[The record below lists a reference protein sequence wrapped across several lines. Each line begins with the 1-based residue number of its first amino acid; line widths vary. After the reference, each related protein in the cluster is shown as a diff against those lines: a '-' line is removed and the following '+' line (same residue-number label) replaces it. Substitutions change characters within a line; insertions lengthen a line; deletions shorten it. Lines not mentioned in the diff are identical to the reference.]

1 MSNFLQRITFGTV
14 LAAIFCLVIYLSDD
28 PSFQPI
34 FASLLAAVICGALW
48 EYYQIAKANNLQPLA
63 TIGIIGSLCYLAL
76 LYLSLSHPILS
87 EWPFICLG
95 LVFFCAFLSYFFAGI
110 SPLANLA
117 VTVFGV
123 IYLTVPLSAILLID
137 LQFGRYWMLYLL
149 LVTKLTDV
157 GAYFVGKQ
165 WGRVKLAPTISPK
178 KTWEGAV
185 GGFILGTLTSYIM
198 HKVSIA
204 LFNQGLFSSSLQSLW
219 FGALMSIVAQIGDLS
234 ESLLKRD
241 GGVKDSNRLPG
252 LGGLLDMVDSLV
264 FTTPLLFFFIKVFL
278 NKGNP

>member
-1 MSNFLQRITFGTV
+1 MSNFLQRLTLSSILSV
-14 LAAIFCLVIYLSDD
+14 IFCLVIYFSDD
-28 PSFQPI
+28 PHFQPI
-34 FASLLAAVICGALW
+34 FVLVLAGVICGALW
-48 EYYQIAKANNLQPLA
+48 EYYQIAKANGSEPLGS
-63 TIGIIGSLCYLAL
+63 IGILGSLLYLGL
-76 LYLSLSHPILS
+76 LYLSMSHPMLA
-87 EWPFICLG
+87 EWPLICLG

-110 SPLANLA
+110 SPLENLA

-123 IYLTVPLSAILLID
+123 IYLTVPLSAMILINID
-137 LQFGRYWMLYLL
+137 FGRYWILYLL

-157 GAYFVGKQ
+157 GAYFIGKQ
-165 WGRVKLAPTISPK
+165 WGRIKLAPTISPK

-185 GGFILGTLTSYIM
+185 GGFILGTLTSYAM
-198 HKVSIA
+198 HKLS
-204 LFNQGLFSSSLQSLW
+204 LGLFDKGLFASSLQSLW

-264 FTTPLLFFFIKVFL
+264 FTTPLLYFFLKVFSV
-278 NKGNP
+278 K

>member
-1 MSNFLQRITFGTV
+1 MTNFLQRLTLSSILSV
-14 LAAIFCLVIYLSDD
+14 IFCLVIYLSND
-28 PSFQPI
+28 PHFQPI
-34 FASLLAAVICGALW
+34 FVALLTLVICGALW
-48 EYYQIAKANNLQPLA
+48 EYYQITKANGSDPLA
-63 TIGIIGSLCYLAL
+63 SIGIMGSVCYLGL
-76 LYLSLSHPILS
+76 LYLSLSHPTLK

-95 LVFFCAFLSYFFAGI
+95 LFFFCAFLSYFFAGI

-123 IYLTVPLSAILLID
+123 IYLTLPLSAMMLITIE
-137 LQFGRYWMLYLL
+137 FGRYWMLYLL

-165 WGRVKLAPTISPK
+165 WGRYKLAPTISPK
-178 KTWEGAV
+178 KTWEGAAS
-185 GGFILGTLTSYIM
+185 GFILGTLTSYIM
-198 HKVSIA
+198 HKIS
-204 LFNQGLFSSSLQSLW
+204 LGLFEKGLFASSLQSLW

-264 FTTPLLFFFIKVFL
+264 FTTPLLYFFIKVFL
-278 NKGNP
+278 GRS